1 MKLSFLNYLKNCK
14 LCISPFFSLLPR
26 IYSII
31 QTPLFSNRIPA
42 QKKPKITQTTLHR
55 EKLIDYSWWVV
66 SAVFPGPAAA
76 GGRREHA
83 AEKGGQDLRSNGQEP
98 RRQADPGGVSGG
110 QQGRP
115 EDRAGAVARR
125 RVTAGLLEAGQIV
138 VVRFKPNDRPVASV
152 RSSKRIR
159 EKERERE
166 RKERKRDVGGQ
177 TRCTTAR
184 RTRIR
189 RYSCDREKKRR
200 RGGGGGEGGKIIES
214 TRRDIS
220 PLVTLLSL
228 PIAIH
233 FSLSLYVSFSS
244 RARRTTLFLSLF
256 ARIVWENCCDRSK
269 KIGTVENLRVVA
281 WWSSIL

>member
-1 MKLSFLNYLKNCK
+1 MKLSFLNYLEN
-14 LCISPFFSLLPR
+14 LCLNFAFPILSFFSLLPR

-31 QTPLFSNRIPA
+31 RTPLFSNRIPA

-66 SAVFPGPAAA
+66 FAVFPGSTAA

-125 RVTAGLLEAGQIV
+125 RVTAGLREAGQIV

-166 RKERKRDVGGQ
+166 RERKERKRDVGGQ
-177 TRCTTAR
+177 IRCTTAR

-200 RGGGGGEGGKIIES
+200 GGGGGKIIES

-256 ARIVWENCCDRSK
+256 ARIV
-269 KIGTVENLRVVA
+269 
-281 WWSSIL
+281 